1 MNCVHTGCSVA
12 IPQYGLT
19 VRADL
24 FYIPD
29 AWIVRWMPPVPYSEC
44 FGTSDYTVLELN
56 AKTYMRE
63 DLGILVLPTHY
74 LIVHSDV
81 AREKIKCFRTI
92 SGENLNVIRFD
103 AATPN

>member
-1 MNCVHTGCSVA
+1 MNCVHTGCEVA

-29 AWIVRWMPPVPYSEC
+29 AWIVRWLPPSRYTPP
-44 FGTSDYTVLELN
+44 GDPRDYTVLEIN

-74 LIVHSDV
+74 LIVHSDE

-92 SGENLNVIRFD
+92 SGENLNVIKSD
-103 AATPN
+103 EATPS

>member
-12 IPQYGLT
+12 IPQYDLT

-29 AWIVRWMPPVPYSEC
+29 AWIVRWIPPAPYSGPC
-44 FGTSDYTVLELN
+44 VNSDYAVLELN

-103 AATPN
+103 GATPN